1 MTELLPLVLS
11 GLLTLTQ
18 PSADAPSVPK
28 RPVTAEALL
37 TAPDRHVR
45 TTDRHVL
52 NLLTQGVRRSTTF
65 ANLMQQLNQ
74 SDVIVYIQAVD
85 TLPSTLA
92 GRLMLAAD
100 AHGQRYLRVQVR
112 QTLTPN
118 ESIALMAH
126 EFRHALEIAAA
137 SEVRDARGLIALY
150 QRIGDESLP
159 GMHAY
164 ETDAAQDVGR
174 QVRVELLHAVTADA
188 TPSSGP
194 SLLALRTCVAT
205 DGSCE

>member
-18 PSADAPSVPK
+18 PSPDAPSIPK
-28 RPVTAEALL
+28 RPVTTDALL
-37 TAPDRHVR
+37 VAADRHVR
-45 TTDRHVL
+45 TTDRHVQS
-52 NLLTQGVRRSTTF
+52 LLAQGVRRSTTF
-65 ANLMQQLNQ
+65 ADLMRALNE
-74 SDVIVYIQAVD
+74 SDVIVYIQSVD

-100 AHGQRYLRVQVR
+100 AHGQRYLRIQVR
-112 QTLTPN
+112 QSLTPN
-118 ESIALMAH
+118 ESIALMGH
-126 EFRHALEIAAA
+126 ELRHALEVAQA

-174 QVRVELLHAVTADA
+174 QVRVELLRGTTADA
-188 TPSSGP
+188 VPSAT
-194 SLLALRTCVAT
+194 SLVAFRICVETNGA
-205 DGSCE
+205 CE